1 MANITRADP
10 FQELV
15 RFDPF
20 RDLEGFGFPALRR
33 LMREVAPA
41 EPVIKLDVSED
52 DKAYKVKAELPG
64 VKKDDIDVEVEG
76 NQVSI
81 AAEVKRESEQK
92 EGEKVVHTERYY
104 GRQYRSFTL
113 PREVA
118 AGKVEARFND
128 GVLELTLPKAEG
140 NGSRKIAIA

>member
-1 MANITRADP
+1 MGGEAWKCPKWLLTLPQSDTAVVSVLRYVKHPKYKKYMKQTKRYHVHNPGNRA
-10 FQELV
+10 
-15 RFDPF
+15 
-20 RDLEGFGFPALRR
+20 
-33 LMREVAPA
+33 
-41 EPVIKLDVSED
+41 
-52 DKAYKVKAELPG
+52 
-64 VKKDDIDVEVEG
+64 
-76 NQVSI
+76 
-81 AAEVKRESEQK
+81 K